1 MFSTFTV
8 ELTLLA
14 TPTPH
19 SANSKSIKSISYV
32 TVHLT
37 AQFLESNNKVL

>member
-19 SANSKSIKSISYV
+19 SANSKSISYV